1 MTIPRHN
8 IVLCIEPVT
17 FAWLTS
23 SQIGNLLMNR
33 FSIDEDANFE
43 ILKIINFEHTF
54 STAKRG
60 KAKEIREGQD
70 LII

>member
-8 IVLCIEPVT
+8 IVLCIEPSN
-17 FAWLTS
+17 FAFQTPS
-23 SQIGNLLMNR
+23 KIGNLVMNR

-54 STAKRG
+54 STSKRG
-60 KAKEIREGQD
+60 KAKEIREGLV